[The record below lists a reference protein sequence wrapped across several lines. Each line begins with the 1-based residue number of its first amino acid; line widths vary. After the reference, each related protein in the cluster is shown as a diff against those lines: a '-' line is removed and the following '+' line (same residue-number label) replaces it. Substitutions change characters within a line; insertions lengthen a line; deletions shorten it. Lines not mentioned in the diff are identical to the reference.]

1 MKGRAVMKE
10 NKGIIVR
17 LLGGFYYVDTG
28 GSIIECKA
36 RGIFRKKGLSPVVGD
51 NVVISIEK
59 EGYAAISEIL
69 PRKNSI
75 VRPAVANIDKLFI
88 VSSVCEPEPNLFIV
102 DKMTATAFYKNI
114 EPVLI
119 FSKSDMLSAERYL
132 EIYGKAGIKA
142 VAFSSRT
149 GQGAD
154 EVRALLKDSVS
165 AFTGNSGV
173 GKSSLLNFLFPELNI
188 ATGDIS
194 KKLGRG
200 RHTTRSVELYKTES
214 GYVADTPGFSTVDLE
229 RYEIISKDMLAGT
242 FPEFKDYINTC
253 QFTSCAHI
261 CEKGCAIIEAVK
273 QGKISKSRH
282 KSYVE
287 MYNEVKDIKEWQKK

>member
-1 MKGRAVMKE
+1 MKE
-10 NKGIIVR
+10 NRGIIVR
-17 LLGGFYYVDTG
+17 LLGGFYYVDVG
-28 GSIIECKA
+28 DSVIECKA
-36 RGIFRKKGLSPVVGD
+36 RGIFRKRGLSPVVGD

-59 EGYAAISEIL
+59 EGYAAISEVL

-88 VSSVCEPEPNLFIV
+88 VSSVCEPEPNLFII

-114 EPVLI
+114 EPVII
-119 FSKSDMLSAERYL
+119 FSKSDMMSADKYL
-132 EIYGKAGIKA
+132 GIYEKSGIKA
-142 VAFSSRT
+142 VSFSTKT
-149 GQGAD
+149 GEGAE
-154 EVRALLKDSVS
+154 EVRDLLKDSVV

-173 GKSSLLNFLFPELNI
+173 GKSSLLNYLFPELDI

-229 RYEIISKDMLAGT
+229 RYEIISKDMLAET
-242 FPEFKDYINTC
+242 FPEFRDYINTC

-261 CEKGCAIIEAVK
+261 CEKGCKIIEAVK

-282 KSYVE
+282 KSYVD

>member
-1 MKGRAVMKE
+1 MKE
-10 NKGIIVR
+10 NRGIIVR
-17 LLGGFYYVDTG
+17 LLGGFYYVDVG
-28 GSIIECKA
+28 DSVIECKA
-36 RGIFRKKGLSPVVGD
+36 RGIFRKRGLSPVVGD

-59 EGYAAISEIL
+59 EGYAAISEVL

-88 VSSVCEPEPNLFIV
+88 VSSVCEPDPNLFII

-114 EPVLI
+114 EPVII
-119 FSKSDMLSAERYL
+119 FSKSDMMSADKYMG
-132 EIYGKAGIKA
+132 IYEKSGIKA
-142 VAFSSRT
+142 VSFSTKT
-149 GQGAD
+149 GEGAE
-154 EVRALLKDSVS
+154 EVRDLLKDSVV

-173 GKSSLLNFLFPELNI
+173 GKSSLLNYLFPELDI

-229 RYEIISKDMLAGT
+229 RYEIISKDMLAET
-242 FPEFKDYINTC
+242 FPEFRDYINTC

-261 CEKGCAIIEAVK
+261 CEKGCKIIEAVK

-282 KSYVE
+282 KSYVD

>member
-142 VAFSSRT
+142 VSFSSKT
-149 GQGAD
+149 GEGAD
-154 EVRALLKDSVS
+154 KVRALLKDSVA

>member
-1 MKGRAVMKE
+1 MKE

-88 VSSVCEPEPNLFIV
+88 VSSVCEPKPNLFIV

-142 VAFSSRT
+142 VSFSSKT
-149 GQGAD
+149 GEGAD
-154 EVRALLKDSVS
+154 KVRALLKDSVA